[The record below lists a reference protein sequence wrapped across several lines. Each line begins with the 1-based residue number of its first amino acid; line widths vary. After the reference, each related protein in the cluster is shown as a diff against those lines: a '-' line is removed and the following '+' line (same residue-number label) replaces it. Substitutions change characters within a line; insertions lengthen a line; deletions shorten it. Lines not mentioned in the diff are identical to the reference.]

1 MIDTLIK
8 SDNRAY
14 QTTAHGLGRGRA
26 RRHGSHGESSLQ
38 QATEKPAHFARQ
50 RLLRRGSSSHKTEE
64 LATLTFGPHA
74 CPRSSQAPPGRT
86 GTAVPVAPRWR
97 PTAPRWRASA
107 PSRSAQATSGDRA
120 ARGARWRPVG
130 AAPAPGDAPLAS
142 VGASRLAANACR
154 TRAHTDRPVPWRP
167 TGARRRLAAASS
179 HRKVWYGLPRPRV
192 AKRHAWGAAES

>member
-38 QATEKPAHFARQ
+38 QATEKPARFARQ

-74 CPRSSQAPPGRT
+74 CPRSSQATPGRT
-86 GTAVPVAPRWR
+86 GTAVPV
-97 PTAPRWRASA
+97 APRWRASA

-130 AAPAPGDAPLAS
+130 A
-142 VGASRLAANACR
+142 SRLAAIACS

-179 HRKVWYGLPRPRV
+179 HCREWCGLPRPRV
-192 AKRHAWGAAES
+192 APRHAWGAAES